1 MHAHT
6 HLLSAA
12 ATVPHLTTFSGT
24 SRVFEMCPSMNMC
37 MMHHYRILDF
47 RLSCNLMCL
56 AILCRGAANECQAL
70 ICRGKVCEIPPA
82 ITLLCFS
89 SLLVLGHKARSA
101 VLFWQVHGVTLAA
114 RTT

>member
-24 SRVFEMCPSMNMC
+24 SLVFEMCPSMNMC

-47 RLSCNLMCL
+47 RLSCNLVYL
-56 AILCRGAANECQAL
+56 AILHHSAANECRAL
-70 ICRGKVCEIPPA
+70 TCCSKVCEMPPA

-89 SLLVLGHKARSA
+89 
-101 VLFWQVHGVTLAA
+101 
-114 RTT
+114 